1 MNAVY
6 VTEKVL
12 IEKLVSVTVRV
23 TNQIALE
30 YAAEHPYVMNVVFV
44 TVKES
49 LNHFVIV
56 KETSQIVMESAVD
69 QIN

>member
-12 IEKLVSVTVRV
+12 IEQLVSVTVKV
-23 TNQIALE
+23 TDQIVLE
-30 YAAEHPYVMNVVFV
+30 YATDHLYVMNVVFV